1 MVQGPNFMKID
12 VICLRHRPDM
22 CKSAIDVKITS
33 SAEISMDTFDQ
44 SWQAYTKATN
54 FFAYYYVYNRKQRH
68 LLQLMKSWYAQI
80 LRSQFNHSSDQH
92 DNILLDH
99 WTVDTGNGENF
110 IVDGHFVPFH
120 AIIKTPVMEHCYTH
134 TNVPGNP
141 KLMIAYT
148 GEARRIP
155 LFDEHKV
162 VQPYY
167 HSNPNCS
174 VLSNCSE
181 LRSCYRKMEPIRQV
195 QAVMTES
202 ERLAEEVF

>member
-22 CKSAIDVKITS
+22 LKNAINVKITS
-33 SAEISMDTFDQ
+33 SAEITMDEFDG
-44 SWQAYTKATN
+44 SWPAYTRATN
-54 FFAYYYVYNRKQRH
+54 FFAYYRIHNRKQRH
-68 LLQLMKSWYAQI
+68 LLQSWYSQI
-80 LRSQFNHSSDQH
+80 LGSQFNYSSDRH
-92 DNILLDH
+92 DTMLLDH
-99 WTVDTGNGENF
+99 WTIDIGNEDDF
-110 IVDGHFVPFH
+110 IVDGHKVPFH
-120 AIIKTPVMEHCYTH
+120 AIIKTPAMEYFYAQ
-134 TNVPGNP
+134 TNVACNP
-141 KLMIAYT
+141 KFMVAYT

-167 HSNPNCS
+167 HSNPDCS
-174 VLSNCSE
+174 VLNNCTE
-181 LRSCYRKMEPIRQV
+181 LRNCYRKIEPIRQV